1 MANILLVDDD
11 AMVLATVRKMLER
24 GGHAVTVG
32 RDGREAIRVCEQAVP
47 DLLLIDIIMPDKEGV
62 ETIIDVRK
70 RWPDLPIVA
79 MSGGGRRDAS
89 DFLHVARKLGADATI
104 EKPFTG
110 EALTAVI
117 GKLLS

>member
-11 AMVLATVRKMLER
+11 AMVLATVRKMLEH
-24 GGHAVTVG
+24 GGHTVNLA
-32 RDGREAIRVCEQAVP
+32 RDGLEAIRACEQALP

-70 RWPDLPIVA
+70 RWPELAIVA
-79 MSGGGRRDAS
+79 MSGGGRRGAG
-89 DFLHVARKLGADATI
+89 DFLRVARKLGADATI
-104 EKPFTG
+104 EKPFSR

-117 GKLLS
+117 GRLLS